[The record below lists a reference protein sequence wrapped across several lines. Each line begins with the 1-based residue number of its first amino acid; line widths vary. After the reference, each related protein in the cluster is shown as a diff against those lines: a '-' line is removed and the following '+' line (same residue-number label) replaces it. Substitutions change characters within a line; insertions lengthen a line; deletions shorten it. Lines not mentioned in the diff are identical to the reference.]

1 MKSMCCWIAKLA
13 VAASLILGVETAP
26 ALSQTS
32 SPMIRFILPLA
43 AGGGGDGLTRLLADR
58 MRAEFGQTVVVEN
71 RAGGASRIGLLA
83 VKAAAPDGATLLLTQ
98 MAPMTLFPHI
108 HQSLDYDPVKD
119 FTPIAQVATFEFGLA
134 VNANVPVKT
143 PSDLVAWLKANPEKA
158 MFGGPGSG
166 GLPHFFGLLVGRAAG
181 IEMTHVPY
189 KGTANGI
196 TDLISGQVPMMM
208 ALASDLAPLHKDG
221 RIRIVA
227 TTDKERFSGLA
238 DVPTFKESGIDIVG
252 TGWFGV
258 YAPANTPPAIVDR
271 LNKMIVAILQSPQ
284 VRERITSLGL
294 KPTGSSPA
302 ELAAI
307 QQVDLDKWA
316 PVIKASGFKLD

>member
-1 MKSMCCWIAKLA
+1 MKSISCWIAKLA
-13 VAASLILGVETAP
+13 VAAVLTIGAATAP
-26 ALSQTS
+26 ACAQTS
-32 SPMIRFILPLA
+32 PPMIRFILPIA
-43 AGGGGDGLTRLLADR
+43 AGGGGDALARLLADR

-83 VKAAAPDGATLLLTQ
+83 VKTAAPDGATLLLTQ

-134 VNANVPVKT
+134 VNANVPAKT
-143 PSDLVAWLKANPEKA
+143 PAELVVWLKANPEKA

-181 IEMTHVPY
+181 VEMTHVAY
-189 KGTANGI
+189 KGTAGGI
-196 TDLISGQVPMMM
+196 TDLISGQVPMMV

-221 RIRIVA
+221 RIRVIA
-227 TTDKERFSGLA
+227 TTDSERFSGLP

-258 YAPANTPPAIVDR
+258 YAPANTPPVIVDR
-271 LNKMIVAILQSPQ
+271 LNKMIVTVLRSPQ
-284 VRERITSLGL
+284 VKERISALGQ

-307 QQVDLDKWA
+307 QRVDLDKWA
-316 PVIKASGFKLD
+316 PVIKASGFRLD